1 MTEAEL
7 IETVQLMVGNH
18 TAIYAVFLTLTSS
31 YLISAYVIGAK
42 LTPSQVWL
50 LTGLY
55 LAVITVTLCGIYAI
69 DIAIDDVRFELYERF
84 PRSSDL
90 KIPATGIITAIN
102 VLVVAGSDRTG
113 SSSRS
118 VSRPVGGNGNHR
130 TAHRSPGDSG
140 R

>member
-69 DIAIDDVRFELYERF
+69 DIAIDDVRFELYECF

-102 VLVVAGSDRTG
+102 VLVVAGSLKFMWDARLK
-113 SSSRS
+113 RE
-118 VSRPVGGNGNHR
+118 R
-130 TAHRSPGDSG
+130 
-140 R
+140 